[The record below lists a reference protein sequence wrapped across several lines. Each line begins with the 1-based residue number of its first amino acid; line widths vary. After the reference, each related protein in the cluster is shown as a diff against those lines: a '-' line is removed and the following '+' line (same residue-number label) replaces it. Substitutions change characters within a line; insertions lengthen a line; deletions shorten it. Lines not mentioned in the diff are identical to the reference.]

1 MEWIHQ
7 KNLRNKQLKEL
18 KEFFERDRDR
28 YLFRTGCIV
37 CSPPSY
43 PRQPTNKEKFTSIRG
58 FYQHPNSSQ
67 EM

>member
-7 KNLRNKQLKEL
+7 KNLRNKEL
-18 KEFFERDRDR
+18 KLFETDR

-43 PRQPTNKEKFTSIRG
+43 PRQPTNKQKVTSIHG